1 MLQRLSKIA
10 VKIVQ
15 QRLDAAEQMRLEW
28 WTRSHAPK
36 CVGELTTSEG
46 SVSAHVSFDTPNRKD
61 LCTVLARVRTRVT
74 QGG

>member
-1 MLQRLSKIA
+1 MLQRLSKMSITTHGCCRTNE
-10 VKIVQ
+10 VRMV
-15 QRLDAAEQMRLEW
+15 DAFPHE
-28 WTRSHAPK
+28 PK
-36 CVGELTTSEG
+36 YVGELTTSEG